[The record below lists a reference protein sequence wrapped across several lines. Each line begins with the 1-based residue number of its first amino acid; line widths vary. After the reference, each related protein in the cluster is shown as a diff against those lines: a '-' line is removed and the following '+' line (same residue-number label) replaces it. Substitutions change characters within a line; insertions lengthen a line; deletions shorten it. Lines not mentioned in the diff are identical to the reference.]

1 MPYHPVVNEAGLIE
15 TRPIDPAEKFVNA
28 EGSNVSESKV
38 LDYWA
43 WAFSDIVGNTERGH
57 LAEYLVSMAVG
68 AESPVRND
76 WAAYDIDSP
85 DGTKIEVKS
94 SAYVQ
99 THYQKEPTIIKFNIG
114 KSKEWIKETNG
125 YCECIKRHSD
135 VYVLCVV
142 TPKEKHQVNTLDLD
156 QWEFYVISTPV
167 IDREF
172 GNGTEIRLNKVREHS
187 DAHHFRQLR
196 EAVIKVSGKHS

>member
-68 AESPVRND
+68 AESPVRNG
-76 WAAYDIDSP
+76 WAASDVDLP

-99 THYQKEPTIIKFNIG
+99 TWYQKKPSIIDFKIN
-114 KSKEWIKETNG
+114 KSLEWIPETNL
-125 YCECIKRHSD
+125 YCKCSRRHSD
-135 VYVLCVV
+135 VYVFCVV
-142 TPKEKHQVNTLDLD
+142 TPKEKHLVNTLDLD
-156 QWEFYVISTPV
+156 QWEFYVIPTPV
-167 IDREF
+167 LDREF
-172 GNGTEIRLNKVREHS
+172 GDRKSIALNRMRKYS
-187 DAHHFRQLR
+187 DKYHFRQLR
-196 EAVIKVSGKHS
+196 EEVIKVSGKHS